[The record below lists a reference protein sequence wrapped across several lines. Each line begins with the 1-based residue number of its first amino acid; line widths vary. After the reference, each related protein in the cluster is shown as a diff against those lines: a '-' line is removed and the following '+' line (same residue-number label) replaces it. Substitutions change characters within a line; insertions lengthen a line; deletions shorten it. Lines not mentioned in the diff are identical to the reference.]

1 MVRFGLLKHIVMSA
15 TILIVDDEANLRKTL
30 AEILVSRGYPVMEA
44 ADGSA
49 AIELLEKRVP
59 ELIFTDWKMPV
70 MGGEQ
75 LLEYLRKQPRLASIP
90 VIVITAFGSSHSAI
104 EAVRLGAYDFVT
116 KPFDLDEIVLAAER
130 ALDHAALNREVT
142 RLRAHEGQSQ
152 NSTAG
157 RLIGSSGPMLDVFIM
172 IGKVAE
178 TDSTVLICGE
188 SGTGKELV
196 AEAIH
201 NYSQRKDKPFV
212 IVNCAAL
219 PENLLETELFGHER
233 GAFTGAV
240 GRKIGRFEMAEGGT
254 IFLDEIGELSANL
267 QSKLLRV
274 LQERTFERVGGTEK
288 LRGNFRIL
296 AATNRDLD
304 ASVRERVFRE
314 DLYYRLNV
322 VQIHIP
328 PLRERRADIVPLAE
342 HFLRLYSAKNG
353 FAAVGFTDEAILT
366 LQNYSYPGN
375 VRELE
380 HMVERAVLMAR
391 GRALMSEHF
400 PVRSQNNG
408 KAASG
413 EWEIDLLSLPFHKS
427 IAELER
433 RLIEKAIKDAGG
445 NKSEAANR
453 LQINRRLLYNKL
465 DEHKISE

>member
-1 MVRFGLLKHIVMSA
+1 MSA
-15 TILIVDDEANLRKTL
+15 TILIVDDEANLRRTL
-30 AEILVSRGYPVMEA
+30 AEILVARGYTTVEA
-44 ADGSA
+44 SDGSA
-49 AIELLEKRVP
+49 AIELLEKSAP
-59 ELIFTDWKMPV
+59 DLIFTDWKMPNV
-70 MGGEQ
+70 GGEQ
-75 LLEYLRKQPRLASIP
+75 LLEYLRKQPRLAAIP

-130 ALDHAALNREVT
+130 ALDHSSLNREVAQ
-142 RLRAHEGQSQ
+142 LRAQKAQTQTS
-152 NSTAG
+152 SAG
-157 RLIGSSGPMLDVFIM
+157 RMIGSSGPMLEVFIM

-212 IVNCAAL
+212 VVNCAAL

-233 GAFTGAV
+233 GAFTGAT

-254 IFLDEIGELSANL
+254 IFLDEIGELSPNL

-288 LRGNFRIL
+288 IRGSFRIL

-304 ASVRERVFRE
+304 ASVREKVFRE

-322 VQIHIP
+322 VRIHIP
-328 PLRERRADIVPLAE
+328 PLRERRSDIVPLAE
-342 HFLRLYSAKNG
+342 HFLRLYSVKNG
-353 FAAVGFTDEAILT
+353 LPAVGFTDEAILT

-380 HMVERAVLMAR
+380 NMVERAVLMAR
-391 GRALMSEHF
+391 GRVLMSEHF
-400 PVRSQNNG
+400 PVGPQKNG
-408 KAASG
+408 EKSSRP
-413 EWEIDLLSLPFHKS
+413 WEIDLLALPFHKS
-427 IAELER
+427 VAELEK
-433 RLIEKAIKDAGG
+433 RLIEKAIKEADG

-465 DEHKISE
+465 EEHKITD

>member
-1 MVRFGLLKHIVMSA
+1 MGA

-30 AEILVSRGYPVMEA
+30 AEIFVSRGYT
-44 ADGSA
+44 
-49 AIELLEKRVP
+49 AIEASDGNGALELLGKTAP
-59 ELIFTDWKMPV
+59 DLIFTDWKMPG

-75 LLEYLRKQPRLASIP
+75 LLDYLRKEPRLASIP

-116 KPFDLDEIVLAAER
+116 KPFDLDEILLAAER
-130 ALDHAALNREVT
+130 ALDHSSLNREVA
-142 RLRAHEGQSQ
+142 RLRTQEGKMQTSA
-152 NSTAG
+152 AG

-212 IVNCAAL
+212 VVNCAAL
-219 PENLLETELFGHER
+219 PENLLETELFGYER
-233 GAFTGAV
+233 GAFTGATA
-240 GRKIGRFEMAEGGT
+240 RKVGRFEMAEGGT
-254 IFLDEIGELSANL
+254 IFLDEIGELSPNL

-288 LRGNFRIL
+288 IRGNFRIL

-304 ASVRERVFRE
+304 ASVREKVFRE

-342 HFLRLYSAKNG
+342 HFLRLYSSKNG
-353 FAAVGFTDEAILT
+353 LPTVGFTDEAILT

-380 HMVERAVLMAR
+380 NMVERAVLMAR
-391 GRALMSEHF
+391 GRVLISEHF
-400 PVRSQNNG
+400 PPRSQNNG
-408 KAASG
+408 DASSQQ
-413 EWEIDLLSLPFHKS
+413 WEIDLLSLPFHKS
-427 IAELER
+427 IAELEK
-433 RLIEKAIKDAGG
+433 RLIEKAIKDSGG

-453 LQINRRLLYNKL
+453 LQINRRLLYNKI

>member
-1 MVRFGLLKHIVMSA
+1 MSG

-30 AEILVSRGYPVMEA
+30 AEILVARGYTVVEA
-44 ADGSA
+44 NDGSS
-49 AIELLEKRVP
+49 AIELLRDSTP
-59 ELIFTDWKMPV
+59 DLIFSDWKMPH
-70 MGGEQ
+70 MGGEEF
-75 LLEYLRKQPRLASIP
+75 LGCLRKDPRLSAVP

-116 KPFDLDEIVLAAER
+116 KPFDMDEIVLTAER
-130 ALDHAALNREVT
+130 ALDHSSLNQEVQ
-142 RLRAHEGQSQ
+142 RLRAQEGQSQ
-152 NSTAG
+152 PAGAG

-201 NYSQRKDKPFV
+201 NYSKRKDRPFV
-212 IVNCAAL
+212 VVNCAAL
-219 PENLLETELFGHER
+219 PETLLETELFGYER

-240 GRKIGRFEMAEGGT
+240 GRKVGRFEMAEGGT
-254 IFLDEIGELSANL
+254 IFLDEIGELSPGL

-274 LQERTFERVGGTEK
+274 LQERTFERVGGTETI
-288 LRGNFRIL
+288 RGNFRVL
-296 AATNRDLD
+296 AATNRDLE
-304 ASVRERVFRE
+304 ASVREKVFRE

-322 VQIHIP
+322 VGIPVP

-353 FAAVGFTDEAILT
+353 LPAIGFSDDAILL

-380 HMVERAVLMAR
+380 NMVERAVLMAR
-391 GRALMSEHF
+391 GRVLVSEHF
-400 PVRSQNNG
+400 PTIAESSRDGNSRQF
-408 KAASG
+408 
-413 EWEIDLLSLPFHKS
+413 EIDILSLPFHKS

-433 RLIEKAIKDAGG
+433 RLIEKALKETDG

-453 LQINRRLLYNKL
+453 LQINRRLLYDKI
-465 DEHKISE
+465 EQHKIEG